1 MTSLN
6 YESTSLEPLTEV
18 VRLETIVTYLRQQY
32 EEALEMLRAA
42 IVRAEGTPPLF
53 RTLEGQIDF
62 DGGK

>member
-1 MTSLN
+1 MT
-6 YESTSLEPLTEV
+6 TSRCELKGSDPLTEV
-18 VRLETIVTYLRQQY
+18 VRLDVIVTYLRQQY

-62 DGGK
+62 EGQ